1 MPSDWD
7 TLDVPDEAAYD
18 SFAAARVLSRLG
30 DNRYGTFVD
39 TLDDPGTELWDADEA
54 QPCLTSPGSSPA
66 HTRSRHHQAST
77 ATASSGTAPAT
88 TTATGT

>member
-30 DNRYGTFVD
+30 DNR
-39 TLDDPGTELWDADEA
+39 
-54 QPCLTSPGSSPA
+54 
-66 HTRSRHHQAST
+66 
-77 ATASSGTAPAT
+77 
-88 TTATGT
+88 